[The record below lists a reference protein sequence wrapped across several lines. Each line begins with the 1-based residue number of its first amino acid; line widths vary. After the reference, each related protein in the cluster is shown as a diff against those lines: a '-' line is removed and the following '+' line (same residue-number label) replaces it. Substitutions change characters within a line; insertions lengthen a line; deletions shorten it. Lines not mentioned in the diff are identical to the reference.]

1 MTVETTELSLPS
13 RIDTIATA
21 AAAVA
26 EFVGRSGISDDAA
39 FGIDMAVR
47 EAVTNAV
54 LHGNRQDEEKTVD
67 IILKSSPDAVEISVH
82 DQGPGFQPGRSPRSN
97 SPREHLKSLRPWHLF
112 HAQFYGRSRL
122 VDQTRRWYNGAHA
135 QATLIRNCIKEI
147 SEMAELNINE
157 RQAGDVTVLDMSGKI
172 TIGEGSVALRTAI
185 RRLLEEGKK
194 RILLNLAGVGY
205 IDSSGIGE
213 LVSSYTAINKEGGQ
227 LKLLNLTQKLQDLL
241 TITKLLTVFDVYE
254 NEAEALNSFK

>member
-1 MTVETTELSLPS
+1 
-13 RIDTIATA
+13 
-21 AAAVA
+21 
-26 EFVGRSGISDDAA
+26 
-39 FGIDMAVR
+39 
-47 EAVTNAV
+47 
-54 LHGNRQDEEKTVD
+54 
-67 IILKSSPDAVEISVH
+67 
-82 DQGPGFQPGRSPRSN
+82 
-97 SPREHLKSLRPWHLF
+97 
-112 HAQFYGRSRL
+112 
-122 VDQTRRWYNGAHA
+122 
-135 QATLIRNCIKEI
+135 
-147 SEMAELNINE
+147 MAELNINE

-241 TITKLLTVFDVYE
+241 TITKLLTVFDAREIQQNFVLPSISQLPDRVAQGHTAVTE
-254 NEAEALNSFK
+254 PDFTS